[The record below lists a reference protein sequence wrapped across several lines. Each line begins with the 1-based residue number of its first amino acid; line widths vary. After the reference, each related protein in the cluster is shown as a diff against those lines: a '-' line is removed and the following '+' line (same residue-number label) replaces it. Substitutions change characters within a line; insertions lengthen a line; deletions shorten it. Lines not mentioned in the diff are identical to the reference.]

1 MASELVNQS
10 PSVASRCQVAG
21 RNERG
26 RRRGGASV
34 EPSRRGWRSTLPRLL
49 PALAVL
55 LAIASAPPAAAQELA
70 VAASA
75 VTHAGGDLTLTV
87 TLGDGFR
94 GQVPVTV
101 TSAGRLLGTW
111 TLGPGEHEVVVEDA
125 GLGSGR
131 HAIGVSTGGA
141 AAEATVRTIPG
152 WLSIVPPLLAIGL
165 ALIFKDV
172 LVSLYLGVF
181 AGALILV
188 QWRPIAAF
196 ARSIDTFILPA
207 LADADHAKII
217 LFTALL
223 GGMVGVI
230 TRSGGTQGIVLRI
243 APFATTSRRGQ
254 IATWLLG
261 VAIFFDDYANT
272 LIVGSTMRPITD
284 KLRISREKLAYIV
297 DSTAAPVT
305 SVVPISTWI
314 GFEVGLI
321 AAAVAALG
329 LDVNPFSL
337 FLASIPYRF
346 YPLLALVLGFT
357 IAASGRDLGPM
368 LRAERRANDLGQVIA
383 PGDKPLAEYRST
395 LLEPPEAAPRR
406 AINAVLPILTVVGVT
421 LAGLYVTGSAAL
433 AGDPGAP
440 LAGTLAWWREVVAAS
455 DSLTTLLWASLAG
468 VVVALV
474 LPLVQR
480 LLTVNQGV
488 EAMVEGC
495 KAMLMALIVLT
506 LAWSIGAVSDQLG
519 TADYVVGLTAGVL
532 SAHWLPV
539 LVFVLSAVVSFSTG
553 TSWGTMAILI
563 PLVIPIAHGLAT
575 AGGQAAGGDLYM
587 TILVGTVSSVL
598 AGSVWGD
605 HCSPISD
612 TTILSSTASSC
623 DHIAHV
629 RTQLPYA
636 LGVGVLGMVVGDIP
650 TAYGMSPWI
659 SLLVGAGVVVGV
671 VLWFGKKSD

>member
-1 MASELVNQS
+1 MASATGVGMR
-10 PSVASRCQVAG
+10 P
-21 RNERG
+21 
-26 RRRGGASV
+26 GGAASK
-34 EPSRRGWRSTLPRLL
+34 RRMAAALL
-49 PALAVL
+49 VL
-55 LAIASAPPAAAQELA
+55 LALASALPAAAQELA
-70 VAASA
+70 VDVSG
-75 VTHAGGDLTLTV
+75 VTHSGGDLVLTV
-87 TLGDGFR
+87 TLGEGFT
-94 GQVPVTV
+94 GPVPVTAA
-101 TSAGRLLGTW
+101 SGGRTLGAW
-111 TLGPGEHEVVVEDA
+111 TLGPGEHEVVVADA
-125 GLGSGR
+125 GLGRGR
-131 HAIGVSTGGA
+131 HRVAVTAGGA
-141 AAEATVRTIPG
+141 GAELTVRTIPG

-165 ALIFKDV
+165 ALVFKDV

-207 LADADHAKII
+207 LADVDHAKII
-217 LFTALL
+217 LFTVLL
-223 GGMVGVI
+223 GGMVGLI

-243 APFATTSRRGQ
+243 SPFATTSRRGQ
-254 IATWLLG
+254 LATWLLG

-321 AAAVAALG
+321 AAAVGALG

-357 IAASGRDLGPM
+357 IAVTGRDFGPM
-368 LRAERRANDLGQVIA
+368 LRAERRATDLGQVIA
-383 PGDKPLAEYRST
+383 PGDKPLAEYRAT
-395 LLEPPEAAPRR
+395 ALDPPEGGPRR
-406 AINAVLPILTVVGVT
+406 AFNAVLPILAVVGVT
-421 LAGLYVTGSAAL
+421 LYGLYLTGSAAL
-433 AGDPGAP
+433 AGAVDAP
-440 LAGTLAWWREVVAAS
+440 PRGTAAWWREVVAAS

-468 VVVALV
+468 VLVALL
-474 LPLVQR
+474 LPLAQR
-480 LLTVNQGV
+480 LLTVGQGV

-506 LAWSIGAVSDQLG
+506 LAWSIGAVSDELH
-519 TADYVVGLTAGVL
+519 TADYVVGLTEGVL

-553 TSWGTMAILI
+553 TSWGTMAILV

-575 AGGQAAGGDLYM
+575 AAGFAVGDPLFT
-587 TILVGTVSSVL
+587 TILVGTLSSVL

-636 LGVGVLGMVVGDIP
+636 LGIGVLGMVVGDIP
-650 TAYGMSPWI
+650 TAYGLSPWV
-659 SLLVGAGVVVGV
+659 SLVVGSGV
-671 VLWFGKKSD
+671 IVGGVLWLGKKSD

>member
-1 MASELVNQS
+1 MTAAASENRT
-10 PSVASRCQVAG
+10 RCVPTG
-21 RNERG
+21 G
-26 RRRGGASV
+26 RRRGAPLLVGLLVAA
-34 EPSRRGWRSTLPRLL
+34 GLAAALPT
-49 PALAVL
+49 
-55 LAIASAPPAAAQELA
+55 IAQPAAAQTAAAPELSA
-70 VAASA
+70 TTSGAA
-75 VTHAGGDLTLTV
+75 HAGGDLTLAV
-87 TLGDGFR
+87 TLGDGFS
-94 GQVPVTV
+94 GETPVTV
-101 TSAGRLLGTW
+101 SSGGRVLGSYR
-111 TLGPGEHEVVVEDA
+111 LGPGEHEVVVADA
-125 GLGSGR
+125 GLRGGR
-131 HAIGVSTGGA
+131 HTVVVAAGGA
-141 AAEATVRTIPG
+141 SAEVAVRSVAG

-165 ALIFKDV
+165 ALVFKDV

-181 AGALILV
+181 AGAMILV

-207 LADADHAKII
+207 LADSDHAKII
-217 LFTALL
+217 LFTTLL

-230 TRSGGTQGIVLRI
+230 TRSGGTQGIVERI

-254 IATWLLG
+254 LATWLLG

-284 KLRISREKLAYIV
+284 RLRISREKLAYIV

-329 LDVNPFSL
+329 LDVSAFSL

-357 IAASGRDLGPM
+357 IAATGRDFGPM
-368 LRAERRANDLGQVIA
+368 LRAERRATDHGHVIA
-383 PGDKPLAEYRST
+383 PGDKPLAEYGSSV
-395 LLEPPEAAPRR
+395 LEPPAGAPRR
-406 AINAVLPILTVVGVT
+406 AVNAVLPILTVIGVT
-421 LAGLYVTGSAAL
+421 LAGLYVTGAAAL
-433 AGDPGAP
+433 AGSPDAP
-440 LAGTLAWWREVVAAS
+440 DGGTWAWWREVVAAS

-468 VVVALV
+468 VVVALL
-474 LPLVQR
+474 LPLAQR
-480 LLTVNQGV
+480 LLGVKEGV

-506 LAWSIGAVSDQLG
+506 LAWAIGAVCTELG
-519 TADYVVGLTAGVL
+519 TADYVVGLVDGVL

-539 LVFVLSAVVSFSTG
+539 LVFLLSAAVSFSTG

-575 AGGQAAGGDLYM
+575 AGGQVAGGDLYM

-636 LGVGVLGMVVGDIP
+636 LGIGVLGMVVGDIP
-650 TAYGMSPWI
+650 TAYGLSPWI
-659 SLLVGAGVVVGV
+659 SLAVGTAVIVGG
-671 VLWFGKKSD
+671 VLWLGKKSD